1 MTDEMDEMNE
11 IIQDFVMETSE
22 VIDAL
27 DNDLI
32 SLENSPDDLDL
43 INKIFRSVHTIK
55 GAAGFL
61 GFTKIVDV
69 VHNAENLLNKCRQGD
84 LKVTPPI
91 NDVILKASD
100 TIKIL
105 LGNIRNNEEMTV
117 DVEPLILEIKKHLGE
132 NAESTKPGGMSPD
145 EIEATMKAAMDDSPT
160 AEIIHDTGSLMIEE
174 LKITDEELAAELSV
188 QVDVLPEKNEDEPA
202 RDPDR
207 IRSGDRRK
215 EETFEMQKEVSLDVN
230 RREQRLDGSEGNMGR
245 RVSDSTKIISQEQ
258 TIRVDVQRLDEVM
271 NLVGEL
277 VLGRNRMFQIGSD
290 LELKFEN
297 DPLVQSL
304 MDTIGQVYMVTSDLQ
319 LSVMKTRMQP
329 IKKVFTRFPRMVRD
343 LAKGMGK
350 EINLQLEGEDTE
362 LDKSVIEEIGDPMV
376 HLVRNAVDH
385 GLETVAEREKAG
397 KPREGNLTLSAFHEG
412 NSIIIEV
419 QDDGKGIDAEVIGRT
434 GVEKGIIQSSE
445 FERMTDRDK
454 LNLVFTPGFSTA
466 AVTTDISGR
475 GVGMDVVKTN
485 VLKLGGTISINTKLG
500 EGTTFSIKLPLT
512 VAIIQALMVQVG
524 KEFFALPLVSVVETV
539 RTTVES
545 IQSVEQSEVIH
556 LREEV
561 LPLVRLEDLFD
572 IDTSGSMRDD
582 GAAGMLYVV
591 VIAIAEK
598 KVGIVVERLLGQEEV
613 VIKSLG
619 KYMQPKGIAGA
630 TILGNGNVTL
640 IVDLAGLVDL
650 VDEEGRRARGH
661 SSAPHVR
668 GKAAKKKKKILLV
681 DDSQMARKAQRR
693 VFEDHGFSVIEAE
706 NGTEGLSLL
715 ESDKEVGVILTDI
728 IMPQMDG
735 IEMTKKIKANVN
747 LKSIPVIALSVVE
760 EEGKRTECYQA
771 GIESFHDKT
780 DISGVLKT
788 IRKYIN

>member
-1 MTDEMDEMNE
+1 MTDELDEMNE
-11 IIQDFVMETSE
+11 IVQDFVMETAE
-22 VIDAL
+22 VIEAL

-32 SLENSPDDLDL
+32 SLENSPDDPDL

-69 VHNAENLLNKCRQGD
+69 VHNAENLLNRCRQGE
-84 LKVTPPI
+84 LKVTTPI
-91 NDVILKASD
+91 NDVILQASD

-105 LGNIRNNEEMTV
+105 LDNIRNKEEMTE
-117 DVEPLILEIKKHLGE
+117 DVEPLLIEIKKHLGE
-132 NAESTKPGGMSPD
+132 DVEITKPGGLD
-145 EIEATMKAAMDDSPT
+145 AAEIESALNSAKADLSESGILPS
-160 AEIIHDTGSLMIEE
+160 TGSLLIEE
-174 LKITDEELAAELSV
+174 VRVTEEELAAELSGN
-188 QVDVLPEKNEDEPA
+188 VDVLLGSSKAMPSSDTDKTDNKQND
-202 RDPDR
+202 D
-207 IRSGDRRK
+207 
-215 EETFEMQKEVSLDVN
+215 TFVMQKEVALEVD
-230 RREQRLDGSEGNMGR
+230 RRGQSAAGEEAGQKR
-245 RVSDSTKIISQEQ
+245 RVSDSSKLPAPEQ

-297 DPLVQSL
+297 DMLVQSL
-304 MDTIGQVYMVTSDLQ
+304 MDTIAQVYTVTSDLQ

-343 LAKGMGK
+343 LAKGLSK
-350 EINLQLEGEDTE
+350 EINLKLEGEDTE

-385 GLETVAEREKAG
+385 GLETTAEREAAG
-397 KPREGNLTLSAFHEG
+397 KPREGTLILSAFHEG

-419 QDDGKGIDAEVIGRT
+419 RDDGKGIDPEVIGRK
-434 GVEKGIIQSSE
+434 GVEKGLIQESE
-445 FERMTDRDK
+445 LERMTDRDK
-454 LNLVFTPGFSTA
+454 LNLVFAPGFSTA

-485 VLKLGGTISINTKLG
+485 VLKLSGTIAIDTELG
-500 EGTTFSIKLPLT
+500 RGTTFSIKLPLT

-539 RTTVES
+539 RTSIES

-561 LPLVRLEDLFD
+561 LPLVRLEHLFD
-572 IDTSGSMRDD
+572 IDISESVHNEEND
-582 GAAGMLYVV
+582 GMLYVV

-598 KVGIVVERLLGQEEV
+598 KIGIVVERLLGQEEV

-630 TILGNGNVTL
+630 TILGNGKVTL
-640 IVDLAGLVDL
+640 IVDLAGLMDL
-650 VDEEGRRARGH
+650 VEEGLGNRR
-661 SSAPHVR
+661 SSSMSNTR
-668 GKAAKKKKKILLV
+668 KIAAVKKKILLV
-681 DDSQMARKAQRR
+681 DDSQMARKLQRKT
-693 VFEDHGFSVIEAE
+693 FEDNGFSVIEAG
-706 NGTEGLSLL
+706 NGYEGLSLL
-715 ESDKEVGVILTDI
+715 KSHKEVGLVLTDI
-728 IMPQMDG
+728 IMPEMDG
-735 IEMTKKIKANVN
+735 IEMTRKIKANTH
-747 LKSIPVIALSVVE
+747 LKSIPVIALSVIE
-760 EEGKRTECYQA
+760 EEEKRSECYQA
-771 GIESFHDKT
+771 GIESFHKKT